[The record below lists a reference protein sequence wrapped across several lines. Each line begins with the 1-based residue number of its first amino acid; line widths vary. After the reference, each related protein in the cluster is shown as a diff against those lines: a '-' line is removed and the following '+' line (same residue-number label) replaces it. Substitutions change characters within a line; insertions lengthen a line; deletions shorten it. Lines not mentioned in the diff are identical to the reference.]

1 MECKHLKSKEN
12 DKISVCSA
20 AKQQFYIE
28 SGHLHKGEVNSL
40 SSITYKLTTISI
52 RLIKIIIIIMIKIV
66 IILL

>member
-12 DKISVCSA
+12 YKISVCSG
-20 AKQQFYIE
+20 AKQQLYIE
-28 SGHLHKGEVNSL
+28 SGHLNKGEVNSL

-52 RLIKIIIIIMIKIV
+52 RLIKIIIIMIQIV